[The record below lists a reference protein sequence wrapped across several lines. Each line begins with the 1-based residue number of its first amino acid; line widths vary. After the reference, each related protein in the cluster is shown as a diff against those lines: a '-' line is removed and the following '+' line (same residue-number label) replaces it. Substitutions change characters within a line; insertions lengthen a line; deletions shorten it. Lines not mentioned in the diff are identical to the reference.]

1 MHTISAEFAQAL
13 QQMLRE
19 FNQNKLTNKRGLTQG
34 PNANWRPMQVA
45 KATSDIDAATDVDT
59 PGTGTAELYLP
70 DPGSAAAIEDR
81 GYIQDSEPVDRA
93 AAQPWS
99 YLTKEVDVT
108 NPFSSS
114 IAQDSFFIVT
124 YVRGQWLPVVGSGSG
139 GDDCCCTCV
148 CVEPNLQHPGGF
160 LTLRHWAIPLSTSAW
175 VRASNDNGHIRV
187 KEVSRSFSWNST
199 NGRWEY
205 TLTTSDVDWRN
216 DNNEISVPTTVTGSA
231 YMDWTS
237 ITDPVIVRVDFDA
250 TGDIYTPPPPP
261 PP

>member
-1 MHTISAEFAQAL
+1 MHTLKPDLAMAL
-13 QQMLRE
+13 QQIARE
-19 FNQNKLTNKRGLTQG
+19 FNQGKLTNKKGLTQG
-34 PNANWRPMQVA
+34 PNQNWRPVQLA
-45 KATSDIDAATDVDT
+45 RTTEQIAAATDVAT
-59 PGTGTAELYLP
+59 PGSGTAEIYIP
-70 DPGSAAAIEDR
+70 DPNSVADQKDKGYVADTKPEDR
-81 GYIQDSEPVDRA
+81 TAGVWNYVAREIN
-93 AAQPWS
+93 
-99 YLTKEVDVT
+99 VT
-108 NPFSSS
+108 NPFENE
-114 IAQDSFFIVT
+114 IANDTFITVI

-139 GDDCCCTCV
+139 GGDCCCTCV

>member
-34 PNANWRPMQVA
+34 PNANWRQMQVA

-81 GYIQDSEPVDRA
+81 GYIQDAEPVDRA

-99 YLTKEVDVT
+99 YQAKEIDVT

-124 YVRGQWLPVVGSGSG
+124 YVRGQWLPVVGSSDSVYLELE
-139 GDDCCCTCV
+139 DDLG
-148 CVEPNLQHPGGF
+148 E
-160 LTLRHWAIPLSTSAW
+160 
-175 VRASNDNGHIRV
+175 
-187 KEVSRSFSWNST
+187 
-199 NGRWEY
+199 
-205 TLTTSDVDWRN
+205 
-216 DNNEISVPTTVTGSA
+216 PTTGLEASPPSATATILEFNDVTGLLEKGSKQITVVNRGRGQFYVAGTRGYPKTLSGERHFFPIECDPGESSA
-231 YMDWTS
+231 SDSGRGPVDSSLLTS
-237 ITDPVIVRVDFDA
+237 SA
-250 TGDIYTPPPPP
+250 SPP
-261 PP
+261 